1 MSALL
6 ALALAALLALFVAVP
21 TRRRPSRRKPVR
33 RPPRLRRFVERLK
46 QLARRCVVC
55 FKQAVL
61 IPHDSLRRPPRLR
74 RFLGRLKPLARR
86 CFVRFKQAI
95 RLAPTSRS
103 LLGLDAEAQIKAHL
117 KHRDL
122 YASEG
127 TGLVAIQRERC
138 NKNGQTHLW
147 LWWFRVQ
154 RRCVGERLCHLFG
167 DRITPR
173 TGLDCTGCTGTHRD
187 YRQLSTMKCLV
198 KMVKSA
204 SPPPPSSSRP
214 LLATP
219 AVVGTG
225 VRSASTMVVFD
236 LVLSKPL
243 VERTL
248 VEDAST
254 PWSRDLP
261 AFQPRRNGIPFPARS
276 ASSAGAAPPPARPRA
291 IVPFSPPP
299 TGSLFTIYDHQSVG
313 RSSVISAP

>member
-122 YASEG
+122 HASEG
-127 TGLVAIQRERC
+127 TGLVYVCAAVRKRSLAAFRDLIQRERC

-167 DRITPR
+167 DHITPR

-187 YRQLSTMKCLV
+187 YLQLSTMGFDNL
-198 KMVKSA
+198 MMTT
-204 SPPPPSSSRP
+204 SRNWGSLTWFP
-214 LLATP
+214 RTIE
-219 AVVGTG
+219 
-225 VRSASTMVVFD
+225 
-236 LVLSKPL
+236 LVLGLNRVRGKDNAKG
-243 VERTL
+243 TYCT
-248 VEDAST
+248 DST
-254 PWSRDLP
+254 PT
-261 AFQPRRNGIPFPARS
+261 GIS
-276 ASSAGAAPPPARPRA
+276 HVHITEYTPPALRPCIDA
-291 IVPFSPPP
+291 AV
-299 TGSLFTIYDHQSVG
+299 QSKAHGGCLEWGGERSYVG
-313 RSSVISAP
+313 QT